1 MKDNFSS
8 IGKEVVQTE
17 INALKK
23 LKKSLNKD
31 FDKIVNSIIKCK
43 GKVIF
48 SGVGKSG
55 IISHKIQSTI
65 ASLGIPSFY
74 VDAGSCSHGDLGMI
88 SSGDVILLI
97 SHSGESSE
105 LKNIIQY
112 TKRNKSITLIGITS
126 KKNSLLYKSSDIS
139 FLLPTIT
146 EAGPGNY
153 IPTSSTTSQVCFGDA
168 VAISTIKVRKF
179 SRLDFKKFHPSGSL
193 GAKLKTVSELMH
205 KGREIPFIN
214 ENLNIKTALKI
225 FNKKNLG
232 VLIAKNKKGNT
243 TGIISDGDFKR
254 INYKTDNINDLIIKK
269 VMKKNP
275 IMVNENILAVEAL
288 SIMNSKKITAL
299 CVYKKNKRKTIGL
312 IHMHSILNANIR

>member
-1 MKDNFSS
+1 MVSLKIMKDNFSS

-112 TKRNKSITLIGITS
+112 TKRNKNITLIGITS

-153 IPTSSTTSQVCFGDA
+153 IPTSSTTAQVCFGDA
-168 VAISTIKVRKF
+168 LAISTIKVRKF

-254 INYKTDNINDLIIKK
+254 INYKTDNIN
-269 VMKKNP
+269 
-275 IMVNENILAVEAL
+275 
-288 SIMNSKKITAL
+288 
-299 CVYKKNKRKTIGL
+299 Y
-312 IHMHSILNANIR
+312 

>member
-153 IPTSSTTSQVCFGDA
+153 IPTSSTTAQVCFGDA
-168 VAISTIKVRKF
+168 LAISTIKVRKF

>member
-1 MKDNFSS
+1 MNKNFSS
-8 IGKEVVQTE
+8 IGKEVIQSE

-31 FDKIVNSIIKCK
+31 FDKIVNLILKCK

-55 IISHKIQSTI
+55 IISKKIASTL
-65 ASLGIPSFY
+65 ASLGIPSHY

-88 SSGDVILLI
+88 SSGDLLILI
-97 SHSGESSE
+97 SHSGQSIE

-112 TKRNKSITLIGITS
+112 VKRNKNIILAGITS
-126 KKNSLLYKSSDIS
+126 KKNSLLYKSSNIS
-139 FLLPTIT
+139 FLLPNIV

-153 IPTSSTTSQVCFGDA
+153 IPTSSTTAQMCFGDA
-168 VAISTIKVRKF
+168 LAISTIKQRKF
-179 SRLDFKKFHPSGSL
+179 SKLEFKKFHPSGSL
-193 GAKLKTVSELMH
+193 GFKLKTVGDLMYQG
-205 KGREIPFIN
+205 KSIPFIN
-214 ENLNIKTALKI
+214 ENSSIKEALKV

-232 VLIAKNKKGNT
+232 VLIAKNNRGNT

-254 INYKTDNINDLIIKK
+254 INYKTENINNLIIKK

-275 IMVNENILAVEAL
+275 IIVNENMLAAEAL
-288 SIMNSKKITAL
+288 SVMNNKKITAL
-299 CVYKKNKRKTIGL
+299 CVFKKNKRKTTGL
-312 IHMHSILNANIR
+312 IHMHSILNANIT

>member
-97 SHSGESSE
+97 SHSGEASE

-168 VAISTIKVRKF
+168 LAISTIKVRKF